1 MAPHDERYAR
11 YARQTML
18 REIGDE
24 GQRRLAQASVL
35 VVGIGGLG
43 SPAALYLTGAGVGRL
58 GLADPDVVAE
68 SNLQRQT
75 LYTEEQIGRPK
86 VEAARERL
94 EALSSHTRFDCYP
107 EGLTAENARQLVAA
121 YDLVVDCCDNFPTR
135 YLLDEA
141 CAACGKP
148 WVHGAIGAFQGQ
160 VSLFNG
166 RTGRRYA
173 ELYPDREELCA
184 RPRSTA
190 GVLGTVPGV
199 IGTLEASEAIKWI
212 VGFGEPLDGRVFT
225 LDLKT
230 LQSEIIDI

>member
-1 MAPHDERYAR
+1 MMDSTER

-18 REIGDE
+18 REIGHE
-24 GQRRLAQASVL
+24 GQRRLAEASVL
-35 VVGIGGLG
+35 VVGVGGLG

-58 GLADPDVVAE
+58 GLADPDRVSE

-75 LYTEEQIGRPK
+75 LYTESQIGRPK
-86 VEAARERL
+86 TEAARERL
-94 EALSSHTRFDCYP
+94 SALCSQTRFTCYD
-107 EGLTAENARQLVAA
+107 EGLTAENAREVIEG

-135 YLLDEA
+135 YLIDDA

-148 WVHGAIGAFQGQ
+148 WVHGSIGEFQGQ
-160 VSLFNG
+160 VALFNG
-166 RTGRRYA
+166 RSGRRYA
-173 ELYPDREELCA
+173 ELYPDREALCV
-184 RPRSTA
+184 RPRTTS

-212 VGFGEPLDGRVFT
+212 VGFGEPLDGRLFT

-230 LQSEIIDI
+230 LQTEIITF

>member
-1 MAPHDERYAR
+1 MMDSTER

-18 REIGDE
+18 REIGPE
-24 GQRRLAQASVL
+24 GQRRLAEASVL
-35 VVGIGGLG
+35 VVGVGGLG

-58 GLADPDVVAE
+58 GLADPDRVSE

-75 LYTEEQIGRPK
+75 LYTESQIGRPK
-86 VEAARERL
+86 TEAARERL
-94 EALSSHTRFDCYP
+94 SALCSQTRFTCYD
-107 EGLTAENARQLVAA
+107 EGLTAENAREVIEG

-135 YLLDEA
+135 YLIDDA

-148 WVHGAIGAFQGQ
+148 WVHGSIGEFQGQ
-160 VSLFNG
+160 VALFNG

-173 ELYPDREELCA
+173 ELYPDREALCR
-184 RPRSTA
+184 RPRTTS

-212 VGFGEPLDGRVFT
+212 VGFGEPLDGRLFT

-230 LQSEIIDI
+230 LQTEIITF

>member
-1 MAPHDERYAR
+1 MMDSTER

-18 REIGDE
+18 REIGPE
-24 GQRRLAQASVL
+24 GQRRLAEASVL
-35 VVGIGGLG
+35 VVGVGGLG

-58 GLADPDVVAE
+58 GLADPDRVSE

-75 LYTEEQIGRPK
+75 LYTESQIGRPK
-86 VEAARERL
+86 TEAARERL
-94 EALSSHTRFDCYP
+94 SALCSQTRFTCYD
-107 EGLTAENARQLVAA
+107 EGLTAENAREVIEG

-135 YLLDEA
+135 YLIDDA

-148 WVHGAIGAFQGQ
+148 WVHGSIGEFQGQ
-160 VSLFNG
+160 VALFNG
-166 RTGRRYA
+166 RSGRRYA
-173 ELYPDREELCA
+173 ELYPDREALCR
-184 RPRSTA
+184 RPRTTS

-212 VGFGEPLDGRVFT
+212 VGFGEPLDGRLFT

-230 LQSEIIDI
+230 LQTEIITF